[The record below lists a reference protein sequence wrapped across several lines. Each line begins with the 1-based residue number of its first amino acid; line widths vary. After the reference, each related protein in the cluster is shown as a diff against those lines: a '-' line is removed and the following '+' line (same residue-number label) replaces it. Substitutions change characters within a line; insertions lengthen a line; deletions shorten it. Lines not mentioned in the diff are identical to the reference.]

1 MPAGFRL
8 ETPLLMCPGQAGGI
22 LTIKMENPVLE
33 FLGVTKRFGDVLALD
48 RVSFAVTTGEFF
60 TLLGP
65 SGCGKTTTLRLIAG
79 LEEPDEGEIFFN
91 GEPVAS
97 PRQGLFVPP
106 DKRQMGMVF
115 QSYAIWPHLTVFENV
130 AFPLKVRRESAQSIR
145 KRVLD
150 CLELVG
156 LAGLEHRGS
165 TELSG
170 GQQQR
175 VALARAL
182 VYTPTILLLD
192 EPLSN
197 LDTKLREQMR
207 LELHSLQRRLKLSVL
222 YVTHDQTEAMTLSDR
237 IAVVHQ
243 GRLEQVGTPVEVYE
257 RPANSFVG
265 EFLGRTVVLE
275 GRVKNNGE
283 IPWIELLQGGGGLVM
298 KDDLRD
304 KFSDGEQVRVIS
316 RPEDIDILPRGQLSK
331 NQIAAKV
338 EEVAYLGDRFEYSVS
353 VGKRTFVLS
362 AGKRERLTVGAEIRI
377 AFDPEHLTV
386 LSL

>member
-1 MPAGFRL
+1 MLIGVAVIVVALLVVTLSTLFTVHQSEQALVLQFGKIQRTVQEPGLHVKMP
-8 ETPLLMCPGQAGGI
+8 
-22 LTIKMENPVLE
+22 
-33 FLGVTKRFGDVLALD
+33 
-48 RVSFAVTTGEFF
+48 
-60 TLLGP
+60 
-65 SGCGKTTTLRLIAG
+65 
-79 LEEPDEGEIFFN
+79 
-91 GEPVAS
+91 
-97 PRQGLFVPP
+97 FV
-106 DKRQMGMVF
+106 
-115 QSYAIWPHLTVFENV
+115 ENV
-130 AFPLKVRRESAQSIR
+130 EYFDR
-145 KRVLD
+145 
-150 CLELVG
+150 
-156 LAGLEHRGS
+156 
-165 TELSG
+165 
-170 GQQQR
+170 
-175 VALARAL
+175 
-182 VYTPTILLLD
+182 
-192 EPLSN
+192 
-197 LDTKLREQMR
+197 
-207 LELHSLQRRLKLSVL
+207 
-222 YVTHDQTEAMTLSDR
+222 LSDR